1 MKSLFLSFY
10 SFSADVN
17 SQKKKNKMA
26 NNDVKASVSI
36 TFSGQEAQK
45 QIDKL
50 TATAEKLRKKLEEA
64 KNALNPDQAQIKKL
78 ERQLKDVEKTIA
90 SATQESK
97 KYEDVL
103 KNLGGSTIK
112 QLRQAQRQLNAEIQ
126 KLKPNTEEYINA
138 TKNYATVTQRLKS
151 LEKGYKNVGLNIS
164 NATQLAQNWTVIIT
178 GIYSVLSKLSGWF
191 RQSTEAAA
199 KLDDTYSDVMKTTG
213 LLKEQVAELDA
224 ELLKI
229 DTRTSREQLL
239 NLARDAGKLGISG
252 KEEILGFVRAAD
264 QIQVALGEDL
274 GEGAIKNLGKIA
286 DVLGYTQSMGIED
299 ALLSIGSAINAV
311 GQASTASESYMVDF
325 VQRLAGVGAQTGIS
339 AANLIGFASGLDQS
353 AMKVEMAATA
363 FQNFIMKLYEDPAK
377 FAEYANME
385 VQEFTNLLQ
394 NDANN
399 AVITI
404 LESLN
409 QQDGFASLV
418 PMFQDMGLD
427 GARAVSVLAAMATN
441 ISAVTDAQSLANTE
455 FEKGTSVQTEYETK
469 NNNLQASLEKSRKE
483 FQNARIALGQN
494 LNPILLKSTNL
505 LTYITKVLAN
515 HGKELAA
522 AAIAV
527 GVLTVAWNA
536 NLIITKAISVG
547 YATLRS
553 GKLLLI
559 AATKL
564 LTGNLAKAR
573 IAWAA
578 LNTTMKFS
586 IFGLVATAVAGIA
599 AGITNLVRKSREAK
613 QATDE
618 LKESTDKLAEI
629 EQKAVERYSNEAAE
643 VKALTAILQ
652 NNNISLDERRKALNK
667 LKEIAPGYHA
677 DLTEEG
683 VLINNNKRALDD
695 YIESL
700 KKKARFE
707 VFQEEII
714 ALEKQKLEQE
724 RIIAEN
730 LKLQEE
736 LDAEYEFSNPAAR
749 HDIEDWDDWAE
760 KKAKFNEAAKI
771 IKDAIEE
778 ESKIRNELYKLY
790 AEMETESQKT
800 SSFRPNSIQPS
811 YEDAVKN
818 LEKQQLLELNALKES
833 YTQKEIT
840 EEEYTK
846 KMNQI
851 RLEHLKQKVDLANQY
866 GQDEATAIAAWLDE
880 TISQMEAVN
889 RAIEKDKEEQRKNE
903 EKEREEQLAA
913 EQRHL
918 EDLKRLAE
926 RFKRELLSPVD
937 LYNEEKAKL
946 DELRSRGLIS
956 EEEYQKLLLELKKK
970 YAEQSIKNIDGNE
983 ELGIWEKFKLE
994 KEALKQFFDEGEMGW
1009 EEYEKSVKKL
1019 RLKYAQQTVES
1030 ISSTLNAVGNLVSS
1044 LRDMEMAQAEA
1055 QYQADLT
1062 AAGDNAEAREQIQE
1076 QYEQKKLD
1084 IQKKYA
1090 DADMAINIAKA
1101 IAAGALAFMQA
1112 LAQGGP
1118 LGYAMA
1124 GIIAATTA
1132 AEVATIVA
1140 QRNAIMNTTASGG
1153 SGGSNNTPS
1162 GSRVPT
1168 PDGFSDGG
1176 FTPTDDDDNTP
1187 VGIVHANEWVAP
1199 SWMIKKNPVL
1209 FANLEKYRTVG
1220 RRPENTSSTPGFNG
1234 GGYTSS
1240 ASAAQLPN
1248 FDNIAQSI
1256 DRLNK
1261 TMDKIDKEGIQ
1272 SYMVYNQFRDFQN
1285 QRERFKKMTSK

>member
-1 MKSLFLSFY
+1 
-10 SFSADVN
+10 
-17 SQKKKNKMA
+17 MA
-26 NNDVKASVSI
+26 NNDVKTNVSI
-36 TFSGQEAQK
+36 TFTGKEAENQIEKLKTKADELKKKLQEAQ
-45 QIDKL
+45 Q
-50 TATAEKLRKKLEEA
+50 
-64 KNALNPDQAQIKKL
+64 ALNPDAKEIKKL
-78 ERQLKDVEKTIA
+78 NKELKSVEQTLN
-90 SATQESK
+90 TVTRESK

-103 KNLGGSTIK
+103 KNLSGSTIK

-126 KLKPNTEEYINA
+126 KLKPGSDEYVKA
-138 TKNYATVTQRLKS
+138 TQNYSIVAQRIKS
-151 LEKGYKNVGLNIS
+151 LEKGYKSVGLEIS
-164 NATQLAQNWTVIIT
+164 N
-178 GIYSVLSKLSGWF
+178 LSDENKSFTDKAAGWF
-191 RQSTEAAA
+191 QKYFAMIATVYTSVDKVVNSFRKCAESAA

-213 LLKEQVAELDA
+213 LMKEEVAELDK

-239 NLARDAGKLGISG
+239 NLARDAGKLGITG

-286 DVLGYTQSMGIED
+286 DVLGYTESMGIED

-325 VQRLAGVGAQTGIS
+325 VQRLAGIGAQTGIS

-385 VQEFTNLLQ
+385 VQQFTDLLN

-404 LESLN
+404 LQTLN
-409 QQDGFASLV
+409 QKDGFASLV

-441 ISAVTDAQSLANTE
+441 ISAVTDAQSLANVE
-455 FEKGTSVQTEYETK
+455 FEKGSSVQTEYETK
-469 NNNLQASLEKSRKE
+469 NNNLQAALEKSRKE
-483 FQNARIALGQN
+483 FENARIALGQN

-505 LTYITKVLAN
+505 LTYITKAIAQS
-515 HGKELAA
+515 GKEITS

-527 GVLTVAWNA
+527 GILTLAWNA
-536 NLIITKAISVG
+536 NLIKTKAVAV
-547 YATLRS
+547 YNATLYS

-578 LNTTMKFS
+578 LNTTVKFS
-586 IFGLVATAVAGIA
+586 IFGLVATAIAGIA
-599 AGITNLVRKSREAK
+599 AGITNWVRKSREAK

-618 LKESTDKLAEI
+618 LKESTNKLVEI

-643 VKALTAILQ
+643 VKALTAILE
-652 NNNISLDERRKALNK
+652 NNNISIDERRKALNK
-667 LKEIAPGYHA
+667 LKEIVPGYHA

-683 VLINNNKRALDD
+683 ILINNNKTALDN
-695 YIESL
+695 YIDSL
-700 KKKARFE
+700 KKKARLD
-707 VFQEEII
+707 VYSEEII

-730 LKLQEE
+730 IKLQDE
-736 LDAEYEFSNPAAR
+736 LDAEYMFSNPAFR
-749 HDIEDWDDWAE
+749 PEIEDWDDWAE
-760 KKAKFNEAAKI
+760 K
-771 IKDAIEE
+771 
-778 ESKIRNELYKLY
+778 ESKFKKSGEILRDALEKQSEIRNELYKLY
-790 AEMETESQKT
+790 AEMEAESQKT
-800 SSFRPNSIQPS
+800 SFFKPNSIQPS
-811 YEDAVKN
+811 YEDASKN

-833 YTQKEIT
+833 YANKEIA
-840 EEEYTK
+840 EAEYTE
-846 KMNQI
+846 KMNQL
-851 RLEHLKQKVDLANQY
+851 RLKHLQQKIDLANKY
-866 GQDEATAIAAWLDE
+866 GQDEATAVAAWLDE
-880 TISQMEAVN
+880 TISQMEAAN
-889 RAIEKDKEEQRKNE
+889 RAIEKDREEQRKKE
-903 EKEREEQLAA
+903 EQEREEEEAKKQKERDEQLAA

-918 EDLKRLAE
+918 ENLKRLAE

-946 DELRSRGLIS
+946 DELRSQGLIS
-956 EEEYQKLLLELKKK
+956 EEEYQKLLLEVKKK

-983 ELGIWEKFKLE
+983 DLGIWEKFKLE

-1030 ISSTLNAVGNLVSS
+1030 ISSTLNTIGNFISS
-1044 LRDMEMAQAEA
+1044 MRDYEMAQAEA
-1055 QYQADLT
+1055 QYQEDLT
-1062 AAGDNAEAREQIQE
+1062 AAGNNAEAREQIQE

-1090 DADMAINIAKA
+1090 DADMAINIAKT
-1101 IAAGALAFMQA
+1101 IAAGALASIQA
-1112 LAQGGP
+1112 FAQLGP
-1118 LGYAMA
+1118 IA
-1124 GIIAATTA
+1124 GAVFAGVIAATTA
-1132 AEVATIVA
+1132 LEVGVIVA
-1140 QRNAIMNTTASGG
+1140 QRNAIKNSSVSSSSG
-1153 SGGSNNTPS
+1153 GGSNNTPS

-1168 PDGFSDGG
+1168 PGFNDGG

-1220 RRPENTSSTPGFNG
+1220 RRPETPSSTPGFNG

-1240 ASAAQLPN
+1240 ASTAQLPN
-1248 FDNIAQSI
+1248 FDNITQSI

-1261 TMDKIDKEGIQ
+1261 TLDKIDKEGIQ
-1272 SYMVYNQFRDFQN
+1272 SYMVYNQFRDFNN

>member
-1 MKSLFLSFY
+1 
-10 SFSADVN
+10 
-17 SQKKKNKMA
+17 MA

-126 KLKPNTEEYINA
+126 KLKPGTEEYINA
-138 TKNYATVTQRLKS
+138 TKNYATVSQRLKS
-151 LEKGYKNVGLNIS
+151 LEKGYKSVGVNIS

-191 RQSTEAAA
+191 RQSAEAAA

-213 LLKEQVAELDA
+213 LLKDEVAELDK
-224 ELLKI
+224 ELLKM

-239 NLARDAGKLGISG
+239 NLARDAGKLGITG
-252 KEEILGFVRAAD
+252 KENILGFVRAAD

-286 DVLGYTQSMGIED
+286 DVLGYTKSMGIED

-311 GQASTASESYMVDF
+311 GQDSTASEAYIVDF

-339 AANLIGFASGLDQS
+339 AANLIGYASGLDQS

-385 VQEFTNLLQ
+385 VQQFTDLLN

-404 LESLN
+404 LQTLN
-409 QQDGFASLV
+409 QKDGFASLV

-483 FQNARIALGQN
+483 FQNARIALGQS
-494 LNPILLKSTNL
+494 LNPVLLKSTNI
-505 LTYITKVLAN
+505 LTYLTRLLAN
-515 HGKELAA
+515 HGKELLISAVAVGTLAA
-522 AAIAV
+522 ALKAKVIWMKI
-527 GVLTVAWNA
+527 VATWN
-536 NLIITKAISVG
+536 
-547 YATLRS
+547 ATLRS
-553 GKLLLI
+553 GALLL
-559 AATKL
+559 AAAKAR
-564 LTGNLAKAR
+564 LTGNVTRAR
-573 IAWAA
+573 IAWSM
-578 LNTTMKFS
+578 LNQTMKLS
-586 IFGLVATAVAGIA
+586 IFGAIA
-599 AGITNLVRKSREAK
+599 AVITTLVFAISNWVKKSREAK
-613 QATDE
+613 QTTDE
-618 LKESTDKLAEI
+618 LAEI
-629 EQKAVERYSNEAAE
+629 EKKATDRFKDEEAR
-643 VKALTAILQ
+643 VRSLTAILYD
-652 NNNISLDERRKALNK
+652 NRIALDKRKEALAE
-667 LKEIAPGYHA
+667 LKSIIPGYHA

-683 VLINNNKRALDD
+683 RLINENKTALDQ

-700 KKKARFE
+700 RTRARIE
-707 VFQEEII
+707 VFEEEIA
-714 ALEKQKLEQE
+714 ALEKQKIEYERAIEDAQKKADEVKGNGQEYVVHVGLYGSTSRTLTEYGKALREVNNLEAEYNSVKEEQN
-724 RIIAEN
+724 RIIEHFAKTTQQATPKQNKVVNGEN
-730 LKLQEE
+730 
-736 LDAEYEFSNPAAR
+736 DNTP
-749 HDIEDWDDWAE
+749 
-760 KKAKFNEAAKI
+760 
-771 IKDAIEE
+771 
-778 ESKIRNELYKLY
+778 
-790 AEMETESQKT
+790 T
-800 SSFRPNSIQPS
+800 
-811 YEDAVKN
+811 YEDASKA
-818 LEKQQLLELNALKES
+818 LEKQQAQELNLLKQSYADKEIVETEYVRKSNELRLQHLQQKLELA
-833 YTQKEIT
+833 
-840 EEEYTK
+840 
-846 KMNQI
+846 
-851 RLEHLKQKVDLANQY
+851 RQY
-866 GQDEATAIAAWLDE
+866 GADETSAMSAWLDE
-880 TISQMEAVN
+880 TIRQMEAAN
-889 RAIEKDKEEQRKNE
+889 KEAEKLQQEQRRKEEQERE
-903 EKEREEQLAA
+903 EEEAKKQKEREKQLAE

-946 DELRSRGLIS
+946 DELRSRNLIT
-956 EEEYQKLLLELKKK
+956 EEEYQQLLLELKKK
-970 YAEQSIKNIDGNE
+970 YASKSISDIDSNS
-983 ELGIWEKFKLE
+983 ELGIWEKYELE
-994 KEALKQFFDEGEMGW
+994 KEALQQFFEEGEMGW
-1009 EEYEKSVKKL
+1009 EEYEKSVKDL
-1019 RLKYAQQTVES
+1019 RIKYAQQTIEA
-1030 ISSTLNAVGNLVSS
+1030 ISSTLDTIGNFISS
-1044 LRDMEMAQAEA
+1044 MRDFEMAQAEA

-1062 AAGDNAEAREQIQE
+1062 AAGDNAEKREQIQAE
-1076 QYEQKKLD
+1076 YEQKKLD

-1101 IAAGALAFMQA
+1101 IAAGALAAIQA
-1112 LAQGGP
+1112 FAQLGP
-1118 LGYAMA
+1118 VA
-1124 GIIAATTA
+1124 GAVFAGVIAATTA
-1132 AEVATIVA
+1132 MEVATIVA
-1140 QRNAIMNTTASGG
+1140 QRNAIMNTTVSSSGG
-1153 SGGSNNTPS
+1153 GGSNVPT

-1168 PDGFSDGG
+1168 PDGFNDGG

-1199 SWMIKKNPVL
+1199 SWMIKKNPVM
-1209 FANLEKYRTVG
+1209 FARLEQYRQSG
-1220 RRPENTSSTPGFNG
+1220 HRPETISSGFKD
-1234 GGYTSS
+1234 GGYSS
-1240 ASAAQLPN
+1240 PAPITTNQPD
-1248 FDNIAQSI
+1248 FDNVAKSLE
-1256 DRLNK
+1256 RLNSI
-1261 TMDKIDKEGIQ
+1261 MNKIEKDGIQ
-1272 SYMVYNQFRDFQN
+1272 SYMVYSQYRDFEN
-1285 QRERFKKMTSK
+1285 QRKRFKEAVQK